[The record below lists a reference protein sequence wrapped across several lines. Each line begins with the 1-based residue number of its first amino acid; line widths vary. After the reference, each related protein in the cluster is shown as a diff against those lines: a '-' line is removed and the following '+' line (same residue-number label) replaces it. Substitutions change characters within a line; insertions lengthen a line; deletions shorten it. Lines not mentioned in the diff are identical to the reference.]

1 MKRILLRVL
10 FFLLKNTSCLLR
22 PFRHGLYMRIL
33 ETAYKSQGV
42 KFIGKAGYIHYDV
55 YIDNIG
61 HIEIGKNIV
70 ISTKAILLAHDYS
83 PKVKESYTGES
94 QGRYIHSLKIGDNV
108 FIGAGAIILPNTT
121 IGNYCIIGAGAVV
134 KGNIPDYS
142 VVVGNPCKIIKSIK

>member
-1 MKRILLRVL
+1 MKRIL
-10 FFLLKNTSCLLR
+10 FHLLKAFSYFIR
-22 PFRHGLYMRIL
+22 PLRHGFYIQVL
-33 ETAYKSQGV
+33 EYAYKIQGV
-42 KFIGKAGYIHYDV
+42 TFLGKAKYIHHDV
-55 YIDNIG
+55 YIDNVG

-83 PKVKESYTGES
+83 PKVKEFYTGVN
-94 QGRYIHSLKIGDNV
+94 QGKYIHSLKIGDNV

-134 KGNIPDYS
+134 KGYIPDYS